1 MNYLE
6 ERNQKIIDAVIKKA
20 ETLCPGSLAL
30 IGINGSFMTGDYY
43 EKSDLDLLIVI
54 NDQKGQ
60 ILSRT
65 FIQEDLQVGHD
76 IYCVDWDYLKHEAA
90 YMHPNISKLL
100 DAVIVYA
107 ADEAYKEKLETLR
120 KQARDILNAPF
131 SKEDFEKA
139 AHLLTEA
146 EHYYVR
152 AMLSDSLSEVRQCA
166 GGVIYYITD
175 AMMMLNKQYYH
186 LGVKRAYSELEALKD
201 RPENFCSMI
210 ENVISALSSE
220 AVKARLTTLMK
231 TSGEVF
237 LKVKGLF
244 PENKKPAGPDT
255 IGGTY
260 EEMVSNWRN
269 KVYLAASEGNRYLSF
284 MSLTSANGMF
294 EEIRNEVDID
304 RYDSMSCYD
313 PEDLQKTAE
322 AYDKVLKDYLK
333 EYKKAGVPENRYP
346 DVEAFVEDYVKDT
359 ETKYSEPGCFDEF
372 LEESEYVDH
381 HDPSVQAL
389 AETLRKDH
397 PDELAL
403 IKETYEYVRDQI
415 YHSWDVQDTR
425 VTVSASDV
433 LREGVGICWAK
444 ANLLAA
450 LLRANG
456 IPAGF
461 SYQRLTL
468 GDTPDTGY
476 CIHALNTI
484 YVSSLDKWI
493 RLDARGNKEGIQA
506 EFSTDEEIL
515 AFPIR
520 SEGEVDYRDNH
531 ARPDPG
537 LMKVLKE
544 STDALDMYLHHLPDQ
559 LSYTKKES

>member
-6 ERNQKIIDAVIKKA
+6 ERNQKIIEAVIKKA
-20 ETLCPGSLAL
+20 EALCPGSLAL

-54 NDQKGQ
+54 NDEKGQ
-60 ILSRT
+60 VLSRT

-76 IYCVDWDYLKHEAA
+76 IYCVDWDYLKHEAG
-90 YMHPNISKLL
+90 YVHPNISKLL

-107 ADEAYKEKLETLR
+107 ADEEYKEKLETLR
-120 KQARDILNAPF
+120 KQARDILEAPF
-131 SKEDFEKA
+131 SKEDYEKA
-139 AHLLTEA
+139 EHLLTEA
-146 EHYYVR
+146 EHYFVR
-152 AMLSDSLSEVRQCA
+152 TMLADDLSEVRQCA
-166 GGVIYYITD
+166 GGVICYVTD

-186 LGVKRAYSELEALKD
+186 LGVKRAYKELEALKV
-201 RPENFCSMI
+201 RPENFCGMI
-210 ENVISALSSE
+210 ENVISALSAE
-220 AVKARLTTLMK
+220 AVKEHLTILMK
-231 TSGEVF
+231 ASREVF
-237 LKVKGLF
+237 LKVKESF
-244 PENKKPAGPDT
+244 PENKKQAGPDT
-255 IGGTY
+255 LSGTY

-269 KVYLAASEGNRYLSF
+269 KLHLAASEGNRYLSF

-294 EEIRNEVDID
+294 EEIWNEVDIG
-304 RYDSMSCYD
+304 RYDSMSGYD
-313 PEDLQKTAE
+313 PDDLQKTAA
-322 AYDKVLKDYLK
+322 AYDDILKDYLE
-333 EYKKAGVPENRYP
+333 EYKKAGVPEYRYP
-346 DVEAFVEDYVKDT
+346 DVDAFVKDYLKDAVA
-359 ETKYSEPGCFDEF
+359 KSSEQGQIDTF
-372 LEESEYVDH
+372 LEETEYVDY
-381 HDPSVQAL
+381 HDPSIQAL
-389 AETLRKDH
+389 AETLRKEYQ
-397 PDELAL
+397 DELTL
-403 IKETYEYVRDQI
+403 IKETYYYVRDQI
-415 YHSWDVQDTR
+415 HHSWDVQDTR
-425 VTVSASDV
+425 VTVSASDA

-506 EFSTDEEIL
+506 EFSTGEEIL

-531 ARPDPG
+531 ARPDPA
-537 LMKVLKE
+537 LMKVLKD

-559 LSYTKKES
+559 LSYTQKEN